1 MEVTE
6 VADTIKEAVEAE
18 HESEKASERHKSQTA
33 LAIAILAAVLA
44 VAELGGDNA
53 KDRMIQDNIQA
64 SDAWNFYQ
72 AKNIRQTQ
80 YKLEGDALKRSLA
93 APGLTPDQS
102 KAIAGD
108 LKKYKDTV
116 ARYEDE
122 PDPKAPHDEAKGEG
136 KKQLMARARELQESR
151 ETAEKENNSFDFA
164 KMVLQLSIVL
174 GSVSILATSRPLLWV
189 ACALGVTGAFLALNG
204 FLLLVPLG

>member
-6 VADTIKEAVEAE
+6 VSDTIKEAVEEE
-18 HESEKASERHKSQTA
+18 HKADEAIERHRSRTA

-53 KDRMIQDNIQA
+53 KDRMIQDNILA
-64 SDAWNFYQ
+64 SDTWNFYQ

-80 YKLEGDALKRSLA
+80 YKLEADALQRA
-93 APGLTPDQS
+93 MTAPGATLDQQ
-102 KAIAGD
+102 KLLQGD
-108 LKKYKDTV
+108 LKKYKKTI

-122 PDPKAPHDEAKGEG
+122 PDAEGPGGKGKGEG
-136 KKQLMARARELQESR
+136 KKQLQEKAKGYVESR
-151 ETAEKENNSFDFA
+151 EKAEKQNDSFDFA

-174 GSVSILATSRPLLWV
+174 GSVSILASSRPLLWLAGGLGLV
-189 ACALGVTGAFLALNG
+189 GALLTLNG
-204 FLLLVPLG
+204 FLLLVQL